1 MTNINPSKWARKVS
15 VLLLFTSL
23 CVVSCSPSADLTS
36 DVQQEFD
43 TNPKLKE
50 RGIVVKV
57 LKIENGYVTAN
68 IEKGLS
74 PKTRKAINDGRSL
87 SEIYLFTDSSVNVL
101 SEAEEILKKK
111 PGIKAVMWTASVAHE
126 ASNPR

>member
-1 MTNINPSKWARKVS
+1 MICKSSNWVRTVT
-15 VLLLFTSL
+15 VLLIFTSL
-23 CVVSCSPSADLTS
+23 WVMSCSQSADLKL

-43 TNPKLKE
+43 SNPKLRE

-68 IEKGLS
+68 IEKGFS

-87 SEIYLFTDSSVNVL
+87 NEIYLFTDSSVNVL

-111 PGIKAVMWTASVAHE
+111 PGIKAVMWTATVAHE